1 MSLRIPHSISYYC
14 PTSHTWMPVTSHA
27 VQQSRAQGQA
37 NATSPKHHLDVVS
50 WNIDYSSAKTSRR
63 CLALIS
69 HVLEDGVPDIICLQE
84 VTPVLR
90 AAILGIPGVQDA
102 FLATDAGPDADRK
115 IFENM
120 TLLSKKRFAYGGADG
135 SKGEEEDKFMVGQVF
150 REQTPTAMGR
160 EGLCVD
166 LIPPSAQGGFV
177 RVVNVHLESLN
188 SFPYRA
194 AQLKRLA
201 AALREP
207 GCGGGLIVGDFNAI
221 TEEDH
226 GLPDENGLQDAWLT
240 LHRGTGKP
248 DVTWNVS
255 RTNSRFEPARM
266 DKVAMVGLVPESMEI
281 MHPLLVDTPRP
292 GAPSAKVE
300 WSDHSGLRCK
310 FHIYRYPEAG

>member
-1 MSLRIPHSISYYC
+1 
-14 PTSHTWMPVTSHA
+14 MPVTSHA

-50 WNIDYSSAKTSRR
+50 WNIDYSSAKPSRR
-63 CLALIS
+63 CVALIS
-69 HVLEDGVPDIICLQE
+69 HVLEGGVPDIICLQE
-84 VTPVLR
+84 ITPVLR
-90 AAILGIPGVQDA
+90 TAILGSPGVQDA
-102 FLATDAGPDADRK
+102 FLATDAGPDADQK

-120 TLLSKKRFAYGGADG
+120 TLLSKKGFAYGGADG

-166 LIPPSAQGGFV
+166 LIPPGAQGGFV

-207 GCGGGLIVGDFNAI
+207 GCGGG
-221 TEEDH
+221 
-226 GLPDENGLQDAWLT
+226 
-240 LHRGTGKP
+240 
-248 DVTWNVS
+248 
-255 RTNSRFEPARM
+255 
-266 DKVAMVGLVPESMEI
+266 
-281 MHPLLVDTPRP
+281 
-292 GAPSAKVE
+292 
-300 WSDHSGLRCK
+300 
-310 FHIYRYPEAG
+310 